1 MLIFEINV
9 LHKLQNERNGH
20 PMNQFIPAYYYYYN
34 SSIALNL
41 KQYYFKRFIQCITYN
56 IHVQ

>member
-20 PMNQFIPAYYYYYN
+20 PINQFIPAYL
-34 SSIALNL
+34 SF
-41 KQYYFKRFIQCITYN
+41 QRVVPVTVTFDC
-56 IHVQ
+56 